1 MSPGKALVLVLSLL
15 RSYLVR
21 NSLVFQWLG
30 LHALTVRDLG
40 LIPGQGT
47 KLCLVTKKKR
57 SYLVKDL
64 FRAL

>member
-47 KLCLVTKKKR
+47 KISHATQHSQKKKDG
-57 SYLVKDL
+57 VQG
-64 FRAL
+64 A